1 MQDLL
6 VWKHTI
12 QRCGMVWVVG
22 RGYRGFLAWV
32 ATKQLPLWSS
42 VPKYQYLQHLE
53 WSPELDSKSETISIR
68 QPVKMSNFKAEINTF
83 TARYKKQFCSVYS
96 ECSEVLKP
104 VNQLAFSHFKL
115 PCFKVCRVFF
125 FSFSFFFGWMPEI
138 RFAAKMCY
146 DIKSIITSAAVEKA
160 YMYSKQRHSST
171 VFFFNFILILVNIL
185 NWTLEGP
192 IVKSN
197 ANQTWLIWCSWSWA
211 GASMIPVMVPTLV
224 TGRLYLQII
233 PELQL
238 NSSRLISLF
247 IFFKCF
253 LIM

>member
-53 WSPELDSKSETISIR
+53 WSPELDSKGETISIR

-125 FSFSFFFGWMPEI
+125 FLFFWLDAWNKICSKNVLWHKIYHHQCSSGESLHVFKTAAQLHSFFFK
-138 RFAAKMCY
+138 F
-146 DIKSIITSAAVEKA
+146 
-160 YMYSKQRHSST
+160 YSYSCKH
-171 VFFFNFILILVNIL
+171 
-185 NWTLEGP
+185 P
-192 IVKSN
+192 
-197 ANQTWLIWCSWSWA
+197 
-211 GASMIPVMVPTLV
+211 
-224 TGRLYLQII
+224 
-233 PELQL
+233 
-238 NSSRLISLF
+238 
-247 IFFKCF
+247 
-253 LIM
+253 